1 MTNTVAQL
9 TLQET
14 RLLLG
19 GVVHFDNAQKVCDEG
34 LKLLKTAP
42 KTITIDMSQLQ
53 SSSSVVVAIL
63 VSWLRV
69 ASQNQQTLLFGNMPE
84 KLRAIISVSGLTDVL
99 PQAI

>member
-14 RLLLG
+14 RLQFG
-19 GVVHFDNAQKVCDEG
+19 GVVHFDNAQKVCDDG
-34 LKLLKTAP
+34 LKLLRTAP
-42 KTITIDMSQLQ
+42 KAITIDMSQLQ

-63 VSWLRV
+63 VSWLRA
-69 ASQNQQTLLFGNMPE
+69 ASQYQQTLQFCHMPQ
-84 KLRAIISVSGLTDVL
+84 KLRAIISVSGLTDVF